1 MQQLYATWRMSYIE
15 APKPKNGGC
24 IFCDF
29 PAEHRDEE
37 HFILHRGKTC
47 FVIMNLYP
55 YTAGHVMVI
64 PFRHTNVYESLTDE
78 EALEMHHLTAH
89 VVKVLKKVMRPDG
102 FNMGIN
108 LGEPAGAGVA
118 EHLHRHIVPRWAGD
132 NNFMPVLADTRVLS
146 DAVENTWRRLREAW
160 NTVDVLP

>member
-15 APKPKNGGC
+15 APKPKDGGC

-47 FVIMNLYP
+47 VVIMNLYP

-118 EHLHRHIVPRWAGD
+118 GHLHRHIVPRWAGD

-160 NTVDVLP
+160 NTVDE